1 MLGLN
6 LQSSNE
12 SGCIDLSQQAELNAE
27 ARTKSAH
34 TSTEKSATQS
44 QRQLAIDK
52 ANVWCSFKLP
62 FALLSYH
69 LQLFCTFSA
78 LSHAIW

>member
-1 MLGLN
+1 MKGNAWAELAELEWA
-6 LQSSNE
+6 L
-12 SGCIDLSQQAELNAE
+12 GCIDLSQQAELNAE

-52 ANVWCSFKLP
+52 ANVWV
-62 FALLSYH
+62 
-69 LQLFCTFSA
+69 
-78 LSHAIW
+78 